1 LVIGNHYEYV
11 FESNEIINQ
20 LIAKCEAELNTI
32 SETEV
37 QLECNGKITAV
48 NISVSPLLNDQNEP
62 IGSVVAM
69 EDLSNLDKLKSTFK
83 KYVSK
88 QIVDQLL
95 ENDEMLNLGG
105 QEQEATI
112 LFSDIRGFTSM
123 SETSIS
129 T

>member
-1 LVIGNHYEYV
+1 M
-11 FESNEIINQ
+11 
-20 LIAKCEAELNTI
+20 
-32 SETEV
+32 
-37 QLECNGKITAV
+37 
-48 NISVSPLLNDQNEP
+48 
-62 IGSVVAM
+62 VAM

-123 SETSIS
+123 SETMAPN
-129 T
+129 